1 MMDEI
6 AVKQCIISF
15 FQIMDNQANELV
27 CMICGLW
34 KHNRLKKNR
43 YFRPS
48 SWYSSTYGEHP
59 TRHNPKNNALP
70 YSMFFFS
77 RNVLPII
84 LAEKGIIRN

>member
-34 KHNRLKKNR
+34 KHNRLKKKSL
-43 YFRPS
+43 FQ
-48 SWYSSTYGEHP
+48 T
-59 TRHNPKNNALP
+59 
-70 YSMFFFS
+70 FFMVFQYLRRTPDEAQS
-77 RNVLPII
+77 
-84 LAEKGIIRN
+84 